1 MPLSSELVSQFAKL
15 ASNKPKEEKE
25 STVYGTTV
33 IQNGNKY
40 VKLDGSELLTPA
52 SFTTNIANGER
63 VTVLIKNHMAIVTG
77 NITSPAARTSE
88 VEEVGDKVDAAE
100 AAVKDLTAD
109 NLKVNQRLEAQEGSI
124 KNLSADNVTIKG
136 TLSAQEALIGNLE
149 AENVTITGKLDAAEG
164 NISNLQADNVT
175 INESLTAAK
184 ASIKEL
190 DAKKLSADQADIKYA
205 NIDFTNIG
213 KAAMEYLYSK
223 SGLIEN
229 VTVGDEQITG
239 TLAGVTI
246 KGDLIEG
253 NTVVADKLVI
263 KGSDGLYYKL
273 NTDGVKIE
281 KEQTDY
287 NSLNGSIITAK
298 SITATKISVSDLVA
312 FDATIGGFN
321 ITSESLYSGVKES
334 ADNTTRGIYLGKD
347 GQLSVGD
354 SQNYLK
360 YYKTSDGSYKLEIA
374 VGGDDL
380 SNASKTATN
389 FLTYDTS
396 NGVQLGNRSGGSW
409 ASFRTQITSAAF
421 NILDSA
427 GNMLA
432 SYGAKLIELG
442 KNATDAVIMLCGG
455 KGKIEYSTVEVGSP
469 ELYGEPSGVNDVVGA
484 NAATEPEY
492 DNYLRISADKL
503 RLQGDNAVSL
513 YSKKQNGDNSWE
525 KTELEVFPEFAQI
538 WSTTSGSIDNSHIE
552 VSPSHVRIHS
562 TGYISITSDTV
573 KDVYGNPYLSV
584 ESGSSG
590 NWHYKKWSN
599 GDAEL
604 WMNYAI
610 AGWDCSNE
618 FGACYRTD
626 LITIPSF
633 PFKVYSPSLTVSYET
648 DGYGAIPWATSP
660 TTVDG
665 PPTYYLVRP
674 TSFLIENGTLVFHVL
689 GKWKNIYESGS

>member
-52 SFTTNIANGER
+52 SFTTNIADGER
-63 VTVLIKNHMAIVTG
+63 VTVLIKNHMAVVTG

-88 VEEVGDKVDAAE
+88 VEEIGDKADAAE
-100 AAVKDLTAD
+100 AAVKNLTAD

-124 KNLSADNVTIKG
+124 KNLK
-136 TLSAQEALIGNLE
+136 
-149 AENVTITGKLDAAEG
+149 AENVTITGKLNAAEGNISSLKAENATISGKLEAAEG

-175 INESLTAAK
+175 INGSLTAVK
-184 ASIKEL
+184 ASIEDL
-190 DAKKLSADQADIKYA
+190 DTNKLSATQADIKYA

-590 NWHYKKWSN
+590 NWNYKKWSN

-674 TSFLIENGTLVFHVL
+674 TSFLIENGALVFHVL